1 MKKIILTICLLMAS
15 SLSVKAINT
24 GSWVKE
30 EAGWAY
36 YSIENLRLSGWIQ
49 DEYQCWYMLDYNSGI
64 MKTGWVAENSD
75 WYYLNPDNGIMQH
88 SKWLYEN
95 DNAYYLLPTGK
106 MAVGIVEIDGISQEF
121 SANGIYLGE
130 AALPEEPS
138 DPNDD
143 RPNNDYERELAAEVI
158 ELVNEYREE
167 AGLKPL
173 KDTSSALSDA
183 ADIRVNEL
191 AEYFDHNRPDG
202 SYFATVLDEVGIST
216 YYYAENIAF
225 EYHNVKEAMDFWMN
239 SDIHRDNIMNEKF
252 NKIAVSLIPSSTGY
266 LWEMICIG
274 E

>member
-1 MKKIILTICLLMAS
+1 MKKIILTLCLLMAS
-15 SLSVKAINT
+15 SLTVKAFNT

-36 YSIENLRLSGWIQ
+36 YNSENLRLSGWIQ

-75 WYYLNPDNGIMQH
+75 WYYLNPDNGIMQ
-88 SKWLYEN
+88 SGKWIYEN
-95 DNAYYLLPTGK
+95 ENAYYLLPNGK
-106 MAVGIVEIDGISQEF
+106 MAVGIVEIDGILQEF
-121 SANGIYLGE
+121 SANGIYINE
-130 AALPEEPS
+130 AVLPAAPSEPIELP
-138 DPNDD
+138 D
-143 RPNNDYERELAAEVI
+143 NNYERDLADEVVQ
-158 ELVNEYREE
+158 LVNEYREE
-167 AGLKPL
+167 AGLRLL
-173 KDTSSALSDA
+173 KDNSSALLNA

-191 AEYFDHNRPDG
+191 AQYFDHDRPDG

-225 EYHNVKEAMDFWMN
+225 EYQSVKEAMDFWMN
-239 SDIHRDNIMNEKF
+239 SETHYANIMNEKF
-252 NKIAVSLIPSSTGY
+252 NKIAVSLIPSETGY

>member
-1 MKKIILTICLLMAS
+1 MKKIILTLCLLMAS
-15 SLSVKAINT
+15 SLTVNAINT

-30 EAGWAY
+30 EAGWAFY
-36 YSIENLRLSGWIQ
+36 NSENLRLSGWIQ

-75 WYYLNPDNGIMQH
+75 WYYLNPDNGIMQA
-88 SKWLYEN
+88 SKWIYEGEN
-95 DNAYYLLPTGK
+95 TYYLLPNGIMATGF
-106 MAVGIVEIDGISQEF
+106 VEIDGITQEF
-121 SANGIYLGE
+121 AANGLYIGE
-130 AALPEEPS
+130 AVLPEEPL
-138 DPNDD
+138 DPVADL
-143 RPNNDYERELAAEVI
+143 PMGDYERGLAEEVI
-158 ELVNEYREE
+158 DQVNEYRKD

-173 KDTSSALSDA
+173 KDNSSALLDA

-225 EYHNVKEAMDFWMN
+225 EYQSVEEAMDFWMN
-239 SDIHRDNIMNEKF
+239 SDTHYANIMNEKF

>member
-1 MKKIILTICLLMAS
+1 MKKIILTLCLLMAS
-15 SLSVKAINT
+15 SLTVKAINT

-30 EAGWAY
+30 EAGWAFY
-36 YSIENLRLSGWIQ
+36 NSENLRLNGWIQ
-49 DEYQCWYMLDYNSGI
+49 DEYQCWYLLDYNSGI

-75 WYYLNPDNGIMQH
+75 WYYLNPDNGIMQN
-88 SKWLYEN
+88 SKWIYEN
-95 DNAYYLLPTGK
+95 ENAYYLLPNGIMATGT
-106 MAVGIVEIDGISQEF
+106 IDIDGTLQEF
-121 SANGIYLGE
+121 SANGIYIGE
-130 AALPEEPS
+130 AVLPEEPFE
-138 DPNDD
+138 PNM
-143 RPNNDYERELAAEVI
+143 PKNNYERDLAAEVI
-158 ELVNEYREE
+158 DLVNEYREE

-173 KDTSSALSDA
+173 KDHSSALSNA

-191 AEYFDHNRPDG
+191 AEYFDHYRPDG

-225 EYHNVKEAMDFWMN
+225 EYQSVEEAMDFWMN
-239 SDIHRDNIMNEKF
+239 SATHHDNIMNERF

>member
-1 MKKIILTICLLMAS
+1 MKKLILTLCLLMAS
-15 SLSVKAINT
+15 SLTVKAINI
-24 GSWVKE
+24 GNWVKE

-36 YSIENLRLSGWIQ
+36 YNSENLRLSGWIQ
-49 DEYQCWYMLDYNSGI
+49 DEYQCWYMLDYDTGI

-75 WYYLNPDNGIMQH
+75 WYYLNPDNGIMQN
-88 SKWLYEN
+88 SKWIYEN
-95 DNAYYLLPTGK
+95 ENAYYLLPNGK
-106 MAVGIVEIDGISQEF
+106 MAVEIVEIDGITQEF
-121 SANGIYLGE
+121 SENGIYIGE
-130 AALPEEPS
+130 AVLPEKPDE
-138 DPNDD
+138 DINI
-143 RPNNDYERELAAEVI
+143 NYERELANEVV

-173 KDTSSALSDA
+173 KNNSAALLNA
-183 ADIRVNEL
+183 ADLRVNEL

-216 YYYAENIAF
+216 YIYAENIAF
-225 EYHNVKEAMDFWMN
+225 EYQSVEEAMDFWMN
-239 SDIHRDNIMNEKF
+239 SEIHYANIMNERF